1 MWRLLGD
8 CGERNLKGAWKTLGQ
23 RLGLLGWPI
32 FTILGE
38 SSMSPTA
45 VKTTLSHDD
54 LEGVLKSLTKANTAF
69 VAIYPGEIADRQP
82 VHTVYGGA
90 QLFVPDRTVRMGKSA
105 LATLKQYTKDP
116 MDFLD
121 AIDPM
126 HDFDE
131 EFAQKLWDR
140 VVKKLETEPVEDFR
154 IDFEDGYGNRP
165 DEEED
170 GHAVAAAQAVAQGQK
185 DGTLPPFIGIRLKPF
200 NEELKRRSLRTLDL
214 FVTALHEAT
223 AGKIPQPFYITLP
236 KITVPEQASALSV
249 VIDKLEDRLGL
260 DRHTFQVELMVET
273 PQAIFAHDGKVPLL
287 AMIEAL
293 SGRCRAAHFG
303 TYDYTAGCQI
313 TAEYQDMLHPA
324 CDFARSV
331 MQVAL
336 AGTGIWISD
345 GATNILPVAPH
356 KGDLTTEEQEENW
369 EAVRQAWSL
378 HYEHNQHSLMKAYY
392 QGWDLH
398 PGQLP
403 TRYAAIYSF
412 FLSGMGAAG
421 ERLKNFVAK
430 AAQATLVGDVF
441 DDAATGQGLLNF
453 FLKALNS
460 GAVTQQEVTDA
471 TSLTLEELQTRSFLK
486 ILEGRTKA

>member
-1 MWRLLGD
+1 
-8 CGERNLKGAWKTLGQ
+8 
-23 RLGLLGWPI
+23 
-32 FTILGE
+32 
-38 SSMSPTA
+38 MSQTA
-45 VKTTLSHDD
+45 VKTTLTDD
-54 LEGVLKSLTKANTAF
+54 ELKGINESLTKANTAF
-69 VAIYPGEIADRQP
+69 VSVYPGEIADRQP

-105 LATLKQYTKDP
+105 LQTLKEYTKSP

-131 EFAQKLWDR
+131 EFAQKLYDR

-165 DEEED
+165 DDEED
-170 GHAVAAAQAVAQGQK
+170 GHAVAAAQAVAQGKK
-185 DGTLPPFIGIRLKPF
+185 DGTLSPFIGIRLKPF
-200 NEELKRRSLRTLDL
+200 NEELKRRSIRTLDL

-223 AGKIPQPFYITLP
+223 GGDIPQPFYITLP
-236 KITVPEQASALSV
+236 KITVPEQAEALSD
-249 VIDKLEDRLGL
+249 IMDKLEEKLKL
-260 DRHTFQVELMVET
+260 KKHTFQVELMIET
-273 PQAIFAHDGKVPLL
+273 PQAIFSHKGKVPL
-287 AMIEAL
+287 MKMVKAL
-293 SGRCRAAHFG
+293 NGRCRAAHFG

-345 GATNILPVAPH
+345 GATNILPVPPH
-356 KGDLTTEEQEENW
+356 KGDLTEEQQEENW
-369 EAVRQAWSL
+369 DAVRNAWAL
-378 HYEHNQHSLMKAYY
+378 HYDHNQHSLMKAYY

-398 PGQLP
+398 PGHLP

-460 GAVTQQEVTDA
+460 GAVTQQEVTEA

-486 ILEGRTKA
+486 ILEGRTKK

>member
-1 MWRLLGD
+1 
-8 CGERNLKGAWKTLGQ
+8 
-23 RLGLLGWPI
+23 
-32 FTILGE
+32 
-38 SSMSPTA
+38 MSQTA
-45 VKTTLSHDD
+45 LQTTLNSDD
-54 LEGVLKSLTKANTAF
+54 TKSIFEGLAKANRSF
-69 VAIYPGEIADRQP
+69 VSIYPGEIADRQP

-90 QLFVPDRTVRMGKSA
+90 QLFVPDRTQRMGKSA
-105 LATLKQYTKDP
+105 LKTLKAFTTGP

-131 EFAQKLWDR
+131 EFAQKLYDR
-140 VVKKLETEPVEDFR
+140 VVAKLENEAVEDFR

-165 DEEED
+165 DAEED
-170 GHAVAAAQAVAQGQK
+170 GHAVAAAQAVAQGHK
-185 DGTLPPFIGIRLKPF
+185 DGTLSPFIGIRLKPF
-200 NEELKRRSLRTLDL
+200 NEELKARSVRTLDL
-214 FVTALHEAT
+214 FVTALNEAT
-223 AGKIPQPFYITLP
+223 GGNIPQPFYITLP
-236 KITVPEQASALSV
+236 KITVPEQAEALSELM
-249 VIDKLEDRLGL
+249 DKLEERLGL
-260 DRHTFQVELMVET
+260 KKHTFQVELMIET
-273 PQAIFAHDGKVPLL
+273 PQSIFSAKGKVPL
-287 AMIEAL
+287 MKMVKAL
-293 SGRCRAAHFG
+293 KGRCRAAHFG

-356 KGDLTTEEQEENW
+356 KGDLTEEQLEENND
-369 EAVRQAWSL
+369 AVRNAWAL
-378 HYEHNQHSLMKAYY
+378 HYDHIQHSLMKAYY

-398 PGQLP
+398 PGHLP
-403 TRYAAIYSF
+403 TRYAAVYSF
-412 FLSGMGAAG
+412 FLSGLDSAG

-460 GAVTQQEVTDA
+460 GAVTQEEVTEA
-471 TSLTLEELQTRSFLK
+471 TSLTLDELQTRSFLK
-486 ILEGRTKA
+486 ILEGRTKK

>member
-1 MWRLLGD
+1 MSQ
-8 CGERNLKGAWKTLGQ
+8 TL
-23 RLGLLGWPI
+23 
-32 FTILGE
+32 
-38 SSMSPTA
+38 
-45 VKTTLSHDD
+45 VKTTLSQQDVK
-54 LEGVLKSLTKANTAF
+54 GVYDKLTQANSAF
-69 VAIYPGEIADRQP
+69 VAIYPGEIIDRQP

-90 QLFVPDRTVRMGKSA
+90 QLFVSDRTKRMGKSA
-105 LATLKQYTKDP
+105 LAALKQYSKGP

-126 HDFDE
+126 HEFDE
-131 EFAQKLWDR
+131 EFAQKLYDR
-140 VVKKLETEPVEDFR
+140 VIAKLEHEPVEDFR

-170 GHAVAAAQAVAQGQK
+170 GHAVLAAQAVAQGQK

-200 NEELKRRSLRTLDL
+200 NEELKKRSIRSLDI
-214 FVTALHEAT
+214 FVTALYDAT
-223 AGKIPQPFYITLP
+223 EGKIPQPFYVTLP

-249 VIDKLEDRLGL
+249 VMDKLEDRLGL
-260 DRHTFQVELMVET
+260 KRHTFQVELMIET
-273 PQAIFAHDGKVPLL
+273 TQSIFSSEGKVPLL
-287 AMIEAL
+287 KMVDEL
-293 SGRCRAAHFG
+293 KGRCRAAHFG

-356 KGDLTTEEQEENW
+356 KGELTPEQEEENW
-369 EAVRQAWSL
+369 DAVRNAWAL
-378 HYEHNQHSLMKAYY
+378 HYDHIQHSLMKAYY

-453 FLKALNS
+453 FLKAINS
-460 GAVTQQEVTDA
+460 GAVTQDEVTKA
-471 TSLTLEELQTRSFLK
+471 TSLSLEELQTRSFLK
-486 ILEGRTKA
+486 ILEGRTKK